1 MYQLRKSIPL
11 YQDNPNYAYLDTSAT
26 SLKPIQVL
34 EKMRE
39 YYSEYGVNIHRGVYG
54 LCYKA
59 THEYDLAREKIARF
73 IHASFEEVVFTRG
86 TTSALNLVALSWG
99 LEHIQEGDEI
109 ITSEL
114 EHNSSLL
121 PWMQV
126 AQKKKAKLVYIPLNE
141 EGRITVDNFKKVV
154 SSRSKVLAL
163 TYISNVMGYQTPL
176 KEIISYAKTNN
187 IISVIDAAQAAPHIR
202 INVKELDCDFLAFSG
217 HKMLGPTGVGILF
230 GKKELLKEMK
240 ALEYGGDMNVTVTK
254 DSVTVKDAPYKFEA
268 GTPMIAEAIGLG
280 KAVDILESIGFETI
294 WKHEAKLHAY
304 ALSKL
309 ENLPEVILYNKT
321 ADIGIINFNIK
332 GVHPHDAASFFDE
345 ANIALR
351 AGHHCANLV
360 TSWLNAST
368 GTLRASFYL
377 YNTIEDVD
385 KFIQTIQEVIQFFC

>member
-1 MYQLRKSIPL
+1 MDMYQLRKSIPL

-59 THEYDLAREKIARF
+59 THEYDLAREKIANF
-73 IHASFEEVVFTRG
+73 IHSSFEEVIFTRG
-86 TTSALNLVALSWG
+86 TTSALNLVAVSWG
-99 LEHIQEGDEI
+99 LEHIQAGDEI

-294 WKHEAKLHAY
+294 WKHEA
-304 ALSKL
+304 
-309 ENLPEVILYNKT
+309 
-321 ADIGIINFNIK
+321 
-332 GVHPHDAASFFDE
+332 
-345 ANIALR
+345 
-351 AGHHCANLV
+351 
-360 TSWLNAST
+360 
-368 GTLRASFYL
+368 
-377 YNTIEDVD
+377 
-385 KFIQTIQEVIQFFC
+385 